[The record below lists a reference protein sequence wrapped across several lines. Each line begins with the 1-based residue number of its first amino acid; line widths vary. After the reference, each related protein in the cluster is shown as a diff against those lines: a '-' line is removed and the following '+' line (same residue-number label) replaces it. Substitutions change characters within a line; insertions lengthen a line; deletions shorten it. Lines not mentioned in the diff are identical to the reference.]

1 MIISNKGSHIPLH
14 QLPILIN
21 RKPLPINRKPLP
33 TGEGYSPVLAA
44 RLFTCLLGFLQDQ
57 YRASLFSTGS
67 KVRKWDHVKFETFV
81 CQIS

>member
-21 RKPLPINRKPLP
+21 RKPIP

-81 CQIS
+81 RQIS